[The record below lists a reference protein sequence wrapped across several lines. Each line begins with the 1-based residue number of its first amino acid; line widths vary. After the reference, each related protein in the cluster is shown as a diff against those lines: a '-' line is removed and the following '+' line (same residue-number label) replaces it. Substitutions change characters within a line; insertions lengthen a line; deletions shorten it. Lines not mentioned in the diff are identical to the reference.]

1 MKVLLV
7 EDSERL
13 QRSLL
18 TGLHKSGF
26 SVDQAFDGKQAM
38 EFVASNQ
45 YEVII
50 LDMMLPKIDGLTVL
64 TSIRSRGNN
73 VHILILSANDQTE
86 DRIRGLDLGA
96 DDYLVKPFAFDEL
109 VSRLRALSRRSN
121 GTKNPLI
128 EIEGV
133 KIHSVSRYVYFDG
146 KEVPFTPHEYN
157 IFEFMARRRGRGAG
171 LALEAELAAPRPPG
185 SPLVGHRIS
194 APCFRGPRPGSHRRG
209 RDSIQEVPDIP
220 LHLQR
225 VRHRGP
231 AIRSRLPLGVLGVG
245 RPAAIGGFRRL
256 NRVVL

>member
-1 MKVLLV
+1 MKILLV

-13 QRSLL
+13 QRSLI

-26 SVDQAFDGKQAM
+26 SVDQAFDGKQALA
-38 EFVASNQ
+38 FAASNE

-50 LDMMLPKIDGLTVL
+50 LDLMLPEIDGLTVMAK
-64 TSIRSRGNN
+64 IRSQGND

-133 KIHSVSRYVYFDG
+133 KIHSVSRYVYYDG

-157 IFEFMARRRGRGAG
+157 IFEFMARRRGRVFSQEQLIEHIYDACSFVTRN
-171 LALEAELAAPRPPG
+171 ALEAHISGLRKRLASVNAP
-185 SPLVGHRIS
+185 PLIKT
-194 APCFRGPRPGSHRRG
+194 RRG
-209 RDSIQEVPDIP
+209 FGYLIE
-220 LHLQR
+220 
-225 VRHRGP
+225 
-231 AIRSRLPLGVLGVG
+231 
-245 RPAAIGGFRRL
+245 
-256 NRVVL
+256 

>member
-13 QRSLL
+13 QRSLV

-26 SVDQAFDGKQAM
+26 SVDQAFDGKQAL

-50 LDMMLPKIDGLTVL
+50 LDLMLPKIDGLTVL
-64 TSIRSRGNN
+64 TSIRSRGND

-128 EIEGV
+128 EVEGV

-157 IFEFMARRRGRGAG
+157 IFEFMARRRGRVFSQEQLIEYIYDACSYVTRN
-171 LALEAELAAPRPPG
+171 ALEAHISGLRKRLASVNAP
-185 SPLVGHRIS
+185 PLIKT
-194 APCFRGPRPGSHRRG
+194 RRG
-209 RDSIQEVPDIP
+209 FGYLIE
-220 LHLQR
+220 
-225 VRHRGP
+225 
-231 AIRSRLPLGVLGVG
+231 
-245 RPAAIGGFRRL
+245 
-256 NRVVL
+256 

>member
-13 QRSLL
+13 QRSLV

-26 SVDQAFDGKQAM
+26 SVDQAFDGKQAL

-50 LDMMLPKIDGLTVL
+50 LDLMLPKIDGLTVL
-64 TSIRSRGNN
+64 TNIRRRGND

-121 GTKNPLI
+121 GAKNPLI

-157 IFEFMARRRGRGAG
+157 IFEFMARRRGRVFSQEQLIEHIYDACSYVTRN
-171 LALEAELAAPRPPG
+171 ALEAHISGLRKRLASVNAP
-185 SPLVGHRIS
+185 PLIKT
-194 APCFRGPRPGSHRRG
+194 RRG
-209 RDSIQEVPDIP
+209 FGYLIE
-220 LHLQR
+220 
-225 VRHRGP
+225 
-231 AIRSRLPLGVLGVG
+231 
-245 RPAAIGGFRRL
+245 
-256 NRVVL
+256 

>member
-13 QRSLL
+13 QRSLVA
-18 TGLHKSGF
+18 GLHQSGF
-26 SVDQAFDGKQAM
+26 SVDQAFDGKQAL
-38 EFVASNQ
+38 EFVAMNQ

-50 LDMMLPKIDGLTVL
+50 LDLMLPKIDGLTVL
-64 TSIRSRGNN
+64 TSIRSRGND

-157 IFEFMARRRGRGAG
+157 IFEFMARRRGRVFSQEQLIEYIYDACSYVTRN
-171 LALEAELAAPRPPG
+171 ALEAHISGLRKRLASVNAP
-185 SPLVGHRIS
+185 PLIKT
-194 APCFRGPRPGSHRRG
+194 RRG
-209 RDSIQEVPDIP
+209 FGYLIE
-220 LHLQR
+220 
-225 VRHRGP
+225 
-231 AIRSRLPLGVLGVG
+231 
-245 RPAAIGGFRRL
+245 
-256 NRVVL
+256 

>member
-13 QRSLL
+13 QRSLV

-26 SVDQAFDGKQAM
+26 SVDQAFDGKQAL

-50 LDMMLPKIDGLTVL
+50 LDLMLPKVDGLTVL
-64 TSIRSRGNN
+64 TNIRRRGND

-121 GTKNPLI
+121 GAKNPLI

-157 IFEFMARRRGRGAG
+157 IFEFMARRRGRVFSQEQLIEYIYDACSYVTRN
-171 LALEAELAAPRPPG
+171 ALEAHISGLRKRLASVNAP
-185 SPLVGHRIS
+185 PLIKT
-194 APCFRGPRPGSHRRG
+194 RRG
-209 RDSIQEVPDIP
+209 FGYLIE
-220 LHLQR
+220 
-225 VRHRGP
+225 
-231 AIRSRLPLGVLGVG
+231 
-245 RPAAIGGFRRL
+245 
-256 NRVVL
+256 

>member
-13 QRSLL
+13 QRSLV

-26 SVDQAFDGKQAM
+26 SVDQAFDGKQAL

-50 LDMMLPKIDGLTVL
+50 LDLMLPKIDGLTVL
-64 TSIRSRGNN
+64 TSIRRQGNN

-128 EIEGV
+128 EIDGV

-157 IFEFMARRRGRGAG
+157 IFEFMARRRGRVFSQEQLIEYIYDACSYVTRN
-171 LALEAELAAPRPPG
+171 ALEAHISGLRKRLASVNAP
-185 SPLVGHRIS
+185 PLIKT
-194 APCFRGPRPGSHRRG
+194 RRG
-209 RDSIQEVPDIP
+209 FGYLIE
-220 LHLQR
+220 
-225 VRHRGP
+225 
-231 AIRSRLPLGVLGVG
+231 
-245 RPAAIGGFRRL
+245 
-256 NRVVL
+256 

>member
-13 QRSLL
+13 QRSLV

-26 SVDQAFDGKQAM
+26 SVDQAFDGKQAL

-50 LDMMLPKIDGLTVL
+50 LDLMLPKIDGLTVL
-64 TSIRSRGNN
+64 TSIRRRGND

-121 GTKNPLI
+121 GTKNPLV
-128 EIEGV
+128 EIDGV

-157 IFEFMARRRGRGAG
+157 IFEFMARRRGRVFSQEQLIEYIYDACSYVTRN
-171 LALEAELAAPRPPG
+171 ALEAHISGLRKRLASVNAP
-185 SPLVGHRIS
+185 PLIKT
-194 APCFRGPRPGSHRRG
+194 RRG
-209 RDSIQEVPDIP
+209 FGYLIE
-220 LHLQR
+220 
-225 VRHRGP
+225 
-231 AIRSRLPLGVLGVG
+231 
-245 RPAAIGGFRRL
+245 
-256 NRVVL
+256 

>member
-13 QRSLL
+13 QRSLVA
-18 TGLHKSGF
+18 GLHQSGF
-26 SVDQAFDGKQAM
+26 SVDQAFDEKQAL
-38 EFVASNQ
+38 EFVAMNQ

-50 LDMMLPKIDGLTVL
+50 LDLMLPKIDGLTVL
-64 TSIRSRGNN
+64 TSIRSRGND

-157 IFEFMARRRGRGAG
+157 IFEFMARRRGRVFSQEQLIEYIYDACSYVTRN
-171 LALEAELAAPRPPG
+171 ALEAHISGLRKRLASVNAP
-185 SPLVGHRIS
+185 PLIKT
-194 APCFRGPRPGSHRRG
+194 RRG
-209 RDSIQEVPDIP
+209 FGYLIE
-220 LHLQR
+220 
-225 VRHRGP
+225 
-231 AIRSRLPLGVLGVG
+231 
-245 RPAAIGGFRRL
+245 
-256 NRVVL
+256 